1 MGAIAAEPISA
12 RRLDLLPLRA
22 EHGDDMAAVLPDPAD
37 AYAFAADCP
46 PEPEALLADYQ
57 RLIAQFGD
65 AVVSWCTWVIH
76 IRELGIQAGTVHAV
90 IRTGDD
96 PVAEVAW
103 DVEPPWQ
110 GQGIAAE
117 AARALVAWLA
127 RQSVRTVIAY
137 IDPRHEGSAAVAAS
151 AGLVPTEESQDGETR
166 WRLRMAP

>member
-1 MGAIAAEPISA
+1 VLADP
-12 RRLDLLPLRA
+12 DL
-22 EHGDDMAAVLPDPAD
+22 HAVTD
-37 AYAFAADCP
+37 P
-46 PEPEALLADYQ
+46 PEPEALHADYE

-65 AVVSWCTWVIH
+65 AVVSWCTWVIQL
-76 IRELGIQAGTVHAV
+76 RELGLLAGTVHAV

-103 DVEPPWQ
+103 EVEPPWQ

-127 RQSVRTVIAY
+127 RQSVQTVIAY
-137 IDPRHEGSAAVAAS
+137 IDPSHEASAAVAAA

>member
-22 EHGDDMAAVLPDPAD
+22 EQADEVAAVLADPDLHAVTD
-37 AYAFAADCP
+37 P
-46 PEPEALLADYQ
+46 PEPETLHADYE
-57 RLIAQFGD
+57 RLIAQFGE
-65 AVVSWCTWVIH
+65 AVVSWCTWVIQL
-76 IRELGIQAGTVHAV
+76 RELDLLAGTVHAV

-103 DVEPPWQ
+103 EVDPPWHA
-110 GQGIAAE
+110 QGIAAE

-127 RQSVRTVIAY
+127 RQSVQTVIAY
-137 IDPRHEGSAAVAAS
+137 IDPRQEASAAVAAA